1 MLDIFFV
8 HVQNYYEH
16 MLSIMQL
23 SAVLKQRKL
32 NERHH
37 LVKKLGS
44 RVFLHNLIRIQ
55 MVTQFFVAFLFDTYQ
70 GSTYNL

>member
-23 SAVLKQRKL
+23 SAVLKQRGL
-32 NERHH
+32 NEKTT
-37 LVKKLGS
+37 LSKETG
-44 RVFLHNLIRIQ
+44 
-55 MVTQFFVAFLFDTYQ
+55 
-70 GSTYNL
+70 